1 MVGHSY
7 GGLCVQHF
15 AKTYPHKVAGIFLVD
30 STSVD
35 LHKLDELDLGEDETD
50 EAWLEKCKTYSLM
63 EKEQLR
69 KILKPTLPEKLQSLP
84 NEMKQRLLDFQ
95 IRPSLYKAMYS
106 EISNWKKDAEMIKT
120 IRNTIHVP
128 LIVLGRDMEYC
139 IQVGTQSG
147 LSKEEIGIFE
157 AKWKELVKRQAKLSN
172 MSKIVFVKNASHS
185 IHTDRPDM
193 VIQSILEIV
202 NKET

>member
-15 AKTYPHKVAGIFLVD
+15 AKTYPHKVAGIVLVD

>member
-1 MVGHSY
+1 M
-7 GGLCVQHF
+7 
-15 AKTYPHKVAGIFLVD
+15 D